1 MKEISFKMNGQQKCC
16 LMEDIMIWS
25 KMKPQLE
32 NFLAPALVGRVEYLS
47 TSYRFSPDKN
57 GQCCIAVDNKKIFN
71 MKDGSTGIRWFLSEQ
86 DIKNDPAVMIP
97 LREDEIE
104 QIRKETGGKVPEER
118 LAVIANDRKL
128 LTYAKGTMA
137 AQVALGKADFY
148 KTADAFLSQ
157 PIEES
162 LASNDILL
170 NCLALLD
177 RRVGKKRIMDM
188 EKSVKMKHPIVQYF
202 YGLRRSA
209 M

>member
-1 MKEISFKMNGQQKCC
+1 
-16 LMEDIMIWS
+16 MIWS

-32 NFLAPALVGRVEYLS
+32 NFLAPALVGRVVYLS
-47 TSYRFSPDKN
+47 TSYRYSPDKS

-71 MKDGSTGIRWFLSEQ
+71 MKDGTTGIRWYLSEQ

-97 LREDEIE
+97 LSESEIE

-118 LAVIANDRKL
+118 LAVIASDRKL
-128 LTYAKGTMA
+128 LAYAKGTLA
-137 AQVALGKADFY
+137 AQTALSKSDFY
-148 KTADAFLSQ
+148 KTANMFLSQ
-157 PIEES
+157 PIEDS
-162 LASNDILL
+162 LASRDILL

-188 EKSVKMKHPIVQYF
+188 EQAVKMKHPIVQYF

-209 M
+209 K